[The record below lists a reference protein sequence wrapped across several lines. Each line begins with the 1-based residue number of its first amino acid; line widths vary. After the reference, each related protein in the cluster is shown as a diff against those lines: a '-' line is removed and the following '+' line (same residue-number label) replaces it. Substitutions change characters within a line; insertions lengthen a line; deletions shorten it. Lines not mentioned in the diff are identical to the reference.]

1 MKTRSF
7 LSKIV
12 VFFVILLSCP
22 LFTLAQGV
30 IFVNIP
36 NPAQTTQE
44 NLSDVW
50 GSDANNVFA
59 VGVNG
64 KFIKYDGSS
73 ATEIPNSITTTL
85 TSVSGF
91 SANDVWAVGGSGT
104 AAHYNGSSI
113 TSYNVGASNSL
124 RDVEVFASDNVWTC
138 GINGTIAH
146 WNGSSWSIVSNPYPN
161 FSFAQISGTS
171 TNMYFSGKDLF
182 APYASRIFSYDG
194 TTFTEILNDPNGHN
208 WIKISTQDDN
218 FFYLFSFFDTYSYD
232 KASGVVTKIY
242 EGGSYGEYAF
252 SANDLVIVGSDT
264 GIVHFNGTSW
274 KVLNGAAGYEAVYA
288 PQNNK
293 ANVFFVGRLGGFMRC
308 DLTIGIK
315 EESLTPS
322 TFSVY
327 PNPASDQITIDLVFD
342 QKINTKIE
350 LFNLVGQQVKQ
361 SFEIVGNDFRTT
373 VNIGDLPSGS
383 YFVKVTTDGSSFSK
397 KLIIA
402 K

>member
-146 WNGSSWSIVSNPYPN
+146 WNG
-161 FSFAQISGTS
+161 
-171 TNMYFSGKDLF
+171 
-182 APYASRIFSYDG
+182 
-194 TTFTEILNDPNGHN
+194 
-208 WIKISTQDDN
+208 
-218 FFYLFSFFDTYSYD
+218 
-232 KASGVVTKIY
+232 
-242 EGGSYGEYAF
+242 
-252 SANDLVIVGSDT
+252 
-264 GIVHFNGTSW
+264 
-274 KVLNGAAGYEAVYA
+274 
-288 PQNNK
+288 
-293 ANVFFVGRLGGFMRC
+293 
-308 DLTIGIK
+308 
-315 EESLTPS
+315 
-322 TFSVY
+322 
-327 PNPASDQITIDLVFD
+327 
-342 QKINTKIE
+342 
-350 LFNLVGQQVKQ
+350 
-361 SFEIVGNDFRTT
+361 
-373 VNIGDLPSGS
+373 
-383 YFVKVTTDGSSFSK
+383 
-397 KLIIA
+397 
-402 K
+402 